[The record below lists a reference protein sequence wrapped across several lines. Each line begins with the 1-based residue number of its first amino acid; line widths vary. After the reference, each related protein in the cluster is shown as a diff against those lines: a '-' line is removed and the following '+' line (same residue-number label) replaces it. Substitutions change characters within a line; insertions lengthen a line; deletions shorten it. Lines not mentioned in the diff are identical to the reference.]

1 LSAIFLL
8 LCPLPF
14 PLPFQTPIC
23 ACSTPVQYSKCYF
36 CLLHFACKICFQF
49 YSIVQR
55 PLSIFPLCSSCGSER
70 EKERERESVFYFGF
84 YSYLCVCRLCF
95 ASFQLLL
102 ARAICIALCL
112 SRHLSLSLSLFLSL
126 FLFPT
131 HIHSGCIH
139 LHMLRLTQPI
149 VRHSHP
155 IITFIILVVVRT
167 ICLRTEDNECPS
179 SRQFVWAQNEELW
192 LLKVSQYLRKI
203 NPQWRTTT
211 NRTPRELEN

>member
-1 LSAIFLL
+1 
-8 LCPLPF
+8 
-14 PLPFQTPIC
+14 
-23 ACSTPVQYSKCYF
+23 VEG
-36 CLLHFACKICFQF
+36 
-49 YSIVQR
+49 
-55 PLSIFPLCSSCGSER
+55 CGV

-211 NRTPRELEN
+211 NRTPRAGK